1 MPSLFKPDTSDIALK
16 KSAFQGYIAI
26 FRTLYYILEQPAKLE
41 NKQLNIRN
49 FKVKSPRMVRKMK
62 LLLDEMY
69 AGLKEYFET
78 LGYEVLTAQEA
89 GLRSAKDKDIV
100 EYAGKNGLIL
110 VTQDQKPAELAE
122 LTGVKYVLISNALI
136 AKIADKKIKEKYM
149 Q

>member
-1 MPSLFKPDTSDIALK
+1 
-16 KSAFQGYIAI
+16 
-26 FRTLYYILEQPAKLE
+26 
-41 NKQLNIRN
+41 
-49 FKVKSPRMVRKMK
+49 MK

-78 LGYEVLTAQEA
+78 LGYEVLTAQEV

-136 AKIADKKIKEKYM
+136 AKIADEKIKEKYKP
-149 Q
+149 QNP

>member
-1 MPSLFKPDTSDIALK
+1 MK
-16 KSAFQGYIAI
+16 
-26 FRTLYYILEQPAKLE
+26 
-41 NKQLNIRN
+41 
-49 FKVKSPRMVRKMK
+49 K

-122 LTGVKYVLISNALI
+122 LTGVKCVLISNALI
-136 AKIADKKIKEKYM
+136 AKIADEKIKEKYR